1 MASVGGSDAAD
12 RDPANTW
19 FWRFNP
25 RRLCAEEIRDALHA
39 TSGQLN
45 LRMHGPSIYAE
56 IDKAVL
62 HGQSQ
67 PGAGWGKSPPD
78 ERARRSLYIHVKRSL
93 ITPLL
98 AGFDFADTDMSCP
111 VRFTSIQPTQALTML
126 NGRFA
131 REAAAAFASR
141 LRTEAGSDRR
151 EQVTRALWLALCRSP
166 AATDVDRG
174 MRLMETLERDH
185 GVDADDALVQF
196 CLMVLNL
203 NEFMFVD

>member
-1 MASVGGSDAAD
+1 
-12 RDPANTW
+12 
-19 FWRFNP
+19 
-25 RRLCAEEIRDALHA
+25 
-39 TSGQLN
+39 
-45 LRMHGPSIYAE
+45 
-56 IDKAVL
+56 
-62 HGQSQ
+62 
-67 PGAGWGKSPPD
+67 
-78 ERARRSLYIHVKRSL
+78 
-93 ITPLL
+93 
-98 AGFDFADTDMSCP
+98 
-111 VRFTSIQPTQALTML
+111 ML